1 MRVDLFHNKIVKD
14 TMSES
19 FKRSVAEKLVP
30 LIAEAC
36 PDATRILM
44 YEDYIQDSF
53 LEGGKWYYPLTVYED
68 GLVTTVWVMWDFDKK
83 SFSSPSPYSYLKDE
97 PLEFELC
104 GFVPESFIDRMKN
117 RAISYDDTAIKV
129 NVRAASDDP
138 LILSGRY
145 SQTFVDAL
153 AVQITRAISRAMSIE
168 GIEKSSIELELMFAP
183 GTYMEHTSENITY
196 RRLLLVDGTSQPRD
210 FWVKW
215 TRKGGGV
222 AYTVNDMVTDGDIT
236 FELGEDV
243 SQKIREKEYRFL
255 CSSNP
260 SKYQSAMGKR
270 TVTEWREVV
279 KRAIKRG
286 EVKKVPLVSE
296 PDDTETM
303 ESLYKIIGDAE
314 PTVADVTAPAPT
326 PETITEDSFSDIME
340 MARRALINSES
351 YSEGE
356 PAPEPIFDLGIVGED
371 SIDTLEPLPEDDNT
385 DFLPSFD
392 MNESMTVDAA
402 LALLENEG
410 EESAS
415 EELADISEEL
425 ADIPEEL
432 TSEIETVIEDE
443 SADEPEL
450 EIPTEDVPDDELDTE
465 DITESEP
472 APEDEGESCDEIEE
486 SLCEAP
492 DETHAM
498 SEDELRRTIEAEVR
512 LEYEKELR
520 EKTSEELQHTK
531 KLYEMLRVENF
542 ELSEKFELL
551 SEGISALREENDM
564 LREELRSLREEN
576 TSLSLARIAAEEAQE
591 RSEKNENTLRQE
603 LEARDRADAR
613 ERDRIAEVARIAVE
627 EQKRRER
634 EEEELRIK
642 EETER
647 AEEEERNRIAEER
660 RAEEERIRRDIEER
674 ANRTAIENYT
684 PSYIEPKPK
693 APIAP
698 TSPYISKRAKII
710 FRYPVDMGIV
720 NSIKTIVELTL
731 SANDKQHIHIKM
743 KANQEDKTTIN
754 LDILQMPAE
763 ESELLIAIVKAIGNG
778 RIGVSKIILE

>member
-19 FKRSVAEKLVP
+19 FKRSVTEKLVP

-44 YEDYIQDSF
+44 YEDYIADNF
-53 LEGGKWYYPLTVYED
+53 LEGGRWYYPLTVFEGD
-68 GLVTTVWVMWDFDKK
+68 LITTVWVMWDFDKK
-83 SFSSPSPYSYLKDE
+83 SFSSPSPYSYIKDE

-104 GFVPESFIDRMKN
+104 GFVPESFIDKMRG
-117 RAISYDDTAIKV
+117 RATSYDEDAIKV

-145 SQTFVDAL
+145 SQTFVDVL
-153 AVQITRAISRAMSIE
+153 ARQITYALSRAMSIDGLGE
-168 GIEKSSIELELMFAP
+168 SSIELELMFAP
-183 GTYMEHTSENITY
+183 GTYMEHTSENVTY

-215 TRKGGGV
+215 TRNGGGV
-222 AYTVNDMVTDGDIT
+222 AYTVNDCVTDGDIT

-260 SKYQSAMGKR
+260 SKYQSAMGKK

-286 EVKKVPLVSE
+286 EVKKVELPTE
-296 PDDTETM
+296 PADNEAM
-303 ESLYKIIGDAE
+303 ESLYKIISDTEPVVAE
-314 PTVADVTAPAPT
+314 EPVTVPAP
-326 PETITEDSFSDIME
+326 EVESDDSFSDIME
-340 MARRALINSES
+340 LARQALINSES

-356 PAPEPIFDLGIVGED
+356 PTHEPIFDLGIDTEPAL
-371 SIDTLEPLPEDDNT
+371 DTLEPLPDDDNT
-385 DFLPSFD
+385 DFLPPFD
-392 MNESMTVDAA
+392 MKEPMTVDAA
-402 LALLENEG
+402 LALLDREDELGDEG
-410 EESAS
+410 DELIEETEEAVELEKSELEAEESA
-415 EELADISEEL
+415 EVEVTLAEPILEPTAEAFDEDEPTIDAEG
-425 ADIPEEL
+425 
-432 TSEIETVIEDE
+432 EDE
-443 SADEPEL
+443 SEPE
-450 EIPTEDVPDDELDTE
+450 PVDELD
-465 DITESEP
+465 
-472 APEDEGESCDEIEE
+472 APIDEASAADPVI
-486 SLCEAP
+486 
-492 DETHAM
+492 
-498 SEDELRRTIEAEVR
+498 SEDELRCMIEAEVR

-520 EKTSEELQHTK
+520 EKTSLELQHTR
-531 KLYEMLRVENF
+531 KLYDMLRTENDN
-542 ELSEKFELL
+542 LAEKFELL
-551 SEGISALREENDM
+551 NDSVTALRRENDV

-576 TSLSLARIAAEEAQE
+576 TALALAARAAEEAQE
-591 RSEKNENTLRQE
+591 RSEKNESTLREE

-642 EETER
+642 EEAER
-647 AEEEERNRIAEER
+647 AEAEERCRIAEER

-674 ANRTAIENYT
+674 ARRTAAENYA
-684 PSYIEPKPK
+684 PSYTPPKPETAA
-693 APIAP
+693 APA
-698 TSPYISKRAKII
+698 SSYISKRAKII

-743 KANQEDKTTIN
+743 KANQEDKRTIN
-754 LDILQMPAE
+754 LDILKMPAE